1 MTTTAITVDGLTV
14 HRGKHPVL
22 HSLGF
27 AVPEGTVAGLLGPSG
42 SGKTTLIRALVG
54 VQIIKSGTITVL
66 GDTAGSPSLR
76 GTVRYVTQDASV
88 YDDLTIAENVQYF
101 ASLYGC
107 SHNDVQQAI
116 DAVHLDHLPGTRT
129 VRDLSGGQ
137 RTRVTLAC
145 ALVGTPRILVLD
157 EPTVG
162 LDPVLREDLW
172 SMFHQLAEE
181 GTTILVASHVMDE
194 ARRCDRLLFLRD
206 GHLIADDTPA
216 AIRRATSQDDL
227 EDAFL
232 ALAHR
237 G

>member
-1 MTTTAITVDGLTV
+1 MTSPAITVDGLTV

-27 AVPEGTVAGLLGPSG
+27 AIPEGTVAGLLGPSG

-66 GDTAGSPSLR
+66 GEPAGAPSLR

-88 YDDLTIAENVQYF
+88 YDDLTIAENVEYF
-101 ASLYGC
+101 AALYGC
-107 SHNDVQQAI
+107 SNNDVARAI
-116 DAVHLDHLPGTRT
+116 AAVHLDHLPGDRI

-145 ALVGTPRILVLD
+145 ALVGTPRLLVLD

-172 SMFHQLAEE
+172 TMFHQLAEA
-181 GTTILVASHVMDE
+181 GTTIVVASHVMDE

-206 GHLIADDTPA
+206 GRLIADDTPA
-216 AIRRATSQDDL
+216 AIRRTTSQDDL